1 MGRVVLPVRV
11 AGRDVRRRQ
20 ALRLIALTSSLLKQI
35 RGDRRDQSLLV
46 DLYKLLGN
54 STRLKILLSLR
65 EGELCVSDM
74 AHVLQLSIPAT
85 SHLLKLLRNHGWIR
99 VRNDGKMAYY
109 ELDNDEFRAALD
121 GDLMLLKSRLG

>member
-1 MGRVVLPVRV
+1 MATRILPAAADMSEVPYFDRVRV
-11 AGRDVRRRQ
+11 GAARK
-20 ALRLIALTSSLLKQI
+20 SLLKE
-35 RGDRRDQSLLV
+35 DRLLPLLV

-65 EGELCVSDM
+65 EGEMCVSDM

-85 SHLLKLLRNHGWIR
+85 SHQLKLLRNHGWIR

>member
-1 MGRVVLPVRV
+1 MATKVLPAAANMSEIPYFDKVRV
-11 AGRDVRRRQ
+11 EAARKSLSRED
-20 ALRLIALTSSLLKQI
+20 RLLP
-35 RGDRRDQSLLV
+35 LLV

-85 SHLLKLLRNHGWIR
+85 SHQLKLLRNYGWIR

-109 ELDNDEFRAALD
+109 ELDSDEFCAALD

>member
-1 MGRVVLPVRV
+1 MGRVVLPVRI

-20 ALRLIALTSSLLKQI
+20 ALRLIALTPSLLKQI